1 MCVFLPNE
9 SEVEET
15 KGVSTSGKH
24 PSFAEFTKIHNKN
37 YASEG
42 EKAMRLDVYQSNLKK
57 IDGLNAKKLH
67 GVDYGATRF
76 TDQTQDEFLRS
87 HTGLRIDPKY
97 KAKNSLLGLNLAVGG
112 KKSTMK
118 KRTKKGNAASQN
130 LQEISDGYFD
140 WREISVAY
148 PSIDDQKKC
157 GVCWAFA
164 SAGALQVLASY
175 NADEEIKLS
184 KQRKYDNP
192 QKLGCSGDSSIKGV
206 ATGFGFVGARGATP
220 GFGSLV
226 VRRRPETTINGIC
239 YPPEVLLDRKSK
251 ILISTRRE
259 MCPNRKLDST
269 GNRPDRKCVPA
280 QNLVAL
286 AWRTT
291 NFNTNISLIFLKKSQ
306 KFDISD

>member
-1 MCVFLPNE
+1 
-9 SEVEET
+9 
-15 KGVSTSGKH
+15 
-24 PSFAEFTKIHNKN
+24 
-37 YASEG
+37 
-42 EKAMRLDVYQSNLKK
+42 MRLDVYQSNLKR

-76 TDQTQDEFLRS
+76 TDQTQDEFMRS

-97 KAKNSLLGLNLAVGG
+97 KAKNSLLGLNLALNS
-112 KKSTMK
+112 KKSTTK

-184 KQRKYDNP
+184 KQQLIDCTARMSLDPGKDMCRGEDIPPSLELMKSRGLVAEADYPFTSGAGNSTGACRSQLYNP
-192 QKLGCSGDSSIKGV
+192 IAKITGYSEVSSRAKMEAALPDSPVISCLRILPEFQFYKGGIFNSTQCIVRGPADMDHAVVLIGMTPDTYIFRNSWGAEWGDKGHFYM
-206 ATGFGFVGARGATP
+206 AK
-220 GFGSLV
+220 
-226 VRRRPETTINGIC
+226 GIC
-239 YPPEVLLDRKSK
+239 GTDYHSFA
-251 ILISTRRE
+251 IT
-259 MCPNRKLDST
+259 M
-269 GNRPDRKCVPA
+269 
-280 QNLVAL
+280 
-286 AWRTT
+286 
-291 NFNTNISLIFLKKSQ
+291 
-306 KFDISD
+306 